1 MHSPV
6 PPQSLHSASMALT
19 TPGYRSECHHRSAT
33 VRQRGGDLTAILAEI
48 SVLGAPHLAVYTKPA
63 FKGRS
68 SLAFGPDR
76 FPAPVRTAHPAP
88 LVITQKLRK
97 NRLGQQ
103 KHRHE
108 RLCHTANTGLAGR
121 WHSAAAPQRKSKGKR
136 QKSKGKNLC
145 AGRRAGLGRNLQGLA
160 AIKTIVNDSILERR
174 RKLATSQN
182 LRGAR
187 RNGASVA
194 HAFSETSLRK

>member
-1 MHSPV
+1 
-6 PPQSLHSASMALT
+6 MALT

-145 AGRRAGLGRNLQGLA
+145 ARPRAGSGRNLQGLA
-160 AIKTIVNDSILERR
+160 AIKTIVNDSIVNDSILERR
-174 RKLATSQN
+174 WKLATSRN

-194 HAFSETSLRK
+194 HAFSEASLRK